1 MINVKLTHKLLEL
14 DFYEL
19 MIGTLT
25 IFDPTRNEKQRGV
38 FLKSMREKIYLCV
51 LDNKICQ
58 RDENYS

>member
-19 MIGTLT
+19 MIGTLM